1 MSEKAVC
8 GISEM
13 ESLWVWDGE
22 LGRVRRISVVELG
35 LEFTARR
42 FKAFSLDRVTA
53 RIGLRDVLACRE
65 QALPEGLIEVR
76 LVTGQSVTL
85 AEVHP
90 LLTFSTRGQVVDV
103 LPQEARLGVVLRYL
117 EVGPA
122 KLTLRSWFVIQL
134 PRPERP

>member
-8 GISEM
+8 GISGM
-13 ESLWVWDGE
+13 ESLWVCDGE

-65 QALPEGLIEVR
+65 QTRPSCLVEVR
-76 LVTGQSVTL
+76 LATGQSVVL
-85 AEVHP
+85 AEGHS
-90 LLTFSTRGQVVDV
+90 LLTCSDRGQVVDV